1 MSVLALSDGV
11 VIAWWVALAVGLVV
25 AVVVWALLE
34 VLRRTVL
41 QVEEGVT
48 AVWTMGKRVAQNTQT
63 TYLLQTTKA
72 RGVDLLD
79 ELGRRIVRQAGD
91 IVVALDGARENTTA
105 LFDVTRTNVALDRI
119 TRDLATVRERL
130 EAR

>member
-79 ELGRRIVRQAGD
+79 ELGRHA
-91 IVVALDGARENTTA
+91 ALAKRS
-105 LFDVTRTNVALDRI
+105 
-119 TRDLATVRERL
+119 ER
-130 EAR
+130 

>member
-11 VIAWWVALAVGLVV
+11 VVAWWAALGVGLVV
-25 AVVVWALLE
+25 ALVVWALLE
-34 VLRRTVL
+34 ILRRTVL
-41 QVEEGVT
+41 EVEAGVN

-79 ELGRRIVRQAGD
+79 EVHQHA
-91 IVVALDGARENTTA
+91 ALA
-105 LFDVTRTNVALDRI
+105 
-119 TRDLATVRERL
+119 ERS
-130 EAR
+130 ET